1 MLLLPALHHHTESRF
16 HDHHSFVVILAH
28 SSFTLVAA
36 MNTAQMQQ
44 DGKETFYPSHTQQR
58 KFNKMQV
65 MKEKEAPEVLLVD
78 IRDIRELWREG
89 TIPGSIHAPR
99 GMLEFWVDPES
110 PYHRKD
116 FSSGKKFIFFCA
128 GGLRS
133 ALAAQTAQNMG
144 LKPVA
149 HMAGGFGAWRNAEGP
164 IIEKEVKLP
173 K

>member
-1 MLLLPALHHHTESRF
+1 MITKGIKDLCFEAEKQ
-16 HDHHSFVVILAH
+16 IE
-28 SSFTLVAA
+28 TLSV
-36 MNTAQMQQ
+36 
-44 DGKETFYPSHTQQR
+44 D
-58 KFNKMQV
+58 QV

>member
-1 MLLLPALHHHTESRF
+1 MITKGIKDLCFEAEKQ
-16 HDHHSFVVILAH
+16 IE
-28 SSFTLVAA
+28 TLSV
-36 MNTAQMQQ
+36 
-44 DGKETFYPSHTQQR
+44 D
-58 KFNKMQV
+58 QV
-65 MKEKEAPEVLLVD
+65 MQENADPEVLLVD

-149 HMAGGFGAWRNAEGP
+149 HMAGGVGAWRNAEGP

>member
-1 MLLLPALHHHTESRF
+1 MITKGIKDLCFEAEKQ
-16 HDHHSFVVILAH
+16 IE
-28 SSFTLVAA
+28 TLSV
-36 MNTAQMQQ
+36 
-44 DGKETFYPSHTQQR
+44 D
-58 KFNKMQV
+58 QV
-65 MKEKEAPEVLLVD
+65 MQENADPEVLLVD

>member
-1 MLLLPALHHHTESRF
+1 MITKGIKDLCFEAEKQ
-16 HDHHSFVVILAH
+16 IE
-28 SSFTLVAA
+28 TLSV
-36 MNTAQMQQ
+36 
-44 DGKETFYPSHTQQR
+44 D
-58 KFNKMQV
+58 QV
-65 MKEKEAPEVLLVD
+65 MQENADPEVLLVD

-99 GMLEFWVDPES
+99 GMLEFWVAPES

-149 HMAGGFGAWRNAEGP
+149 HMAGGFSAWTNAKGP
-164 IIEKEVKLP
+164 VIEKEVKLP

>member
-1 MLLLPALHHHTESRF
+1 MITKGIKDLCFEAEKQ
-16 HDHHSFVVILAH
+16 IE
-28 SSFTLVAA
+28 TLSV
-36 MNTAQMQQ
+36 
-44 DGKETFYPSHTQQR
+44 D
-58 KFNKMQV
+58 QV
-65 MKEKEAPEVLLVD
+65 MQENADPEVLLVD

-133 ALAAQTAQNMG
+133 ALAAQTAQIMG

-149 HMAGGFGAWRNAEGP
+149 HMAGGFSAWTNAKGP
-164 IIEKEVKLP
+164 VIEKEVKLP